1 MFSGTSC
8 GKDNLIEN
16 GVECMSGAMESS
28 GDKIKR
34 LNHTRS
40 ENTDNEELRKMD
52 LSLQASWK
60 KILKEFAKESDV
72 IISYPEYPLYL
83 SI

>member
-16 GVECMSGAMESS
+16 GVECMSGALESS

-34 LNHTRS
+34 LNQHQVGEHWQWRAE
-40 ENTDNEELRKMD
+40 ENGLKSAGKLEKNLEGFCKRNDVEIYGWRK
-52 LSLQASWK
+52 LQGH
-60 KILKEFAKESDV
+60 
-72 IISYPEYPLYL
+72 
-83 SI
+83 